1 MILVNLFI
9 TNFRCFGLFEL
20 DNIDRLAIFI
30 GENDVGKTVLLDA
43 ISILV
48 SSQQCNP
55 QDFHKRADGTR
66 SAEVIIEG
74 TFRLEDHDTLPVDY
88 RSGDCQSRLK
98 LKKRF
103 TESGLE
109 TYVLGQGLSD
119 ERFDDFSTAEK
130 QKNLLQEYGLTPGS
144 NEAKRK
150 EQLNELL
157 RDGKLQYVEKAIKLP
172 NFNSIIPHLPR
183 IERFSASDYR
193 TPVDLIQSKLRSVAA
208 SVLRPEHLDEE
219 TYQLLSALRE
229 IERRIQQR
237 LNREI
242 EKVKNTLTK
251 QHDRLKSVSVLP
263 SIDFTKSVGA
273 SDLQIDLGEGER
285 PLDQFGD
292 GTKRR
297 MWMGLLEWE
306 RETTQSNVS
315 GGVIR
320 LYDEPDINLHYEAQ
334 RKLFKNIYESVANP
348 RLHTQCFVC
357 THSVPLIDRAPSR
370 AINLIRH
377 NGSSSRNIRRI
388 ASTDDGDEIINFLN
402 EIGRTIG
409 LTNTAILYE
418 RGFLVVEGETEN
430 DSIPILY
437 RTLYGR
443 SMTEDGIVI
452 INLHTCGAWK
462 AAVKFLLKNRME
474 MTHFLLDSDCNSPD
488 SSAHITKDSF
498 EEFDCDENFLLNQVT
513 FVGSKEFEDSFAADL
528 IALALD
534 ESFPREDGLLWDSAV
549 IQALKDNS
557 AKFSTDLRSLVRR
570 ETEKGRKSSATKPG
584 IAVAVAK
591 KCNEVMIPAE
601 IRTAFE
607 SLRLRAGIETQPAP
621 RTLFN

>member
-1 MILVNLFI
+1 MILVNLSI

-48 SSQQCNP
+48 SNQPCNAH
-55 QDFHKRADGTR
+55 DFHKRADGTR
-66 SAEVIIEG
+66 SAKVIIEG
-74 TFRLEDHDTLPVDY
+74 TFRLEDHDTLPPDY
-88 RSGDCQSRLK
+88 RSGDSQGLLK

-103 TESGLE
+103 TESGME
-109 TYVLGQGLSD
+109 VFVLGRGLSD
-119 ERFDDFSTAEK
+119 DRFDDFSTAEK
-130 QKNLLQEYGLTPGS
+130 QKSLLQEYGLTPGS
-144 NEAKRK
+144 NETKRR
-150 EQLNELL
+150 EQRDELL
-157 RDGKLQYVEKAIKLP
+157 RDGKLRYVEKEIKLP
-172 NFNSIIPHLPR
+172 NFNSVISHLPR

-208 SVLRPEHLDEE
+208 SVLKPEHLDEE
-219 TYQLLSALRE
+219 TAQLLFALRE

-237 LNREI
+237 LNKEI
-242 EKVKNTLTK
+242 EKVKNTLTR
-251 QHDRLKSVSVLP
+251 QHDRLKSVSVIP

-306 RETTQSNVS
+306 RETAQSGVS

-348 RLHTQCFVC
+348 ELHTQCFVC
-357 THSVPLIDRAPSR
+357 THSVSLIDRAPSK
-370 AINLIRH
+370 AINLIRQ
-377 NGSSSRNIRRI
+377 NGNSSRDIRRI
-388 ASTDDGDEIINFLN
+388 ASGDNGSEVISFFN

-437 RTLYGR
+437 RALYGR
-443 SMTEDGIVI
+443 SITEDGIVI
-452 INLHTCGAWK
+452 INLHTCSAWK
-462 AAVKFLLKNRME
+462 GAVEFLLKNRME
-474 MTHFLLDSDCNSPD
+474 MTHFLLDTDCNSPD
-488 SSAHITKDSF
+488 SSAHITKDAF

-534 ESFPREDGLLWDSAV
+534 ESFPREDGLPWDSAE
-549 IQALKDNS
+549 IQALKDS
-557 AKFSTDLRSLVRR
+557 SSKFSDDLRYLVVRNTERR
-570 ETEKGRKSSATKPG
+570 RKSSATKPG

-591 KCNEVMIPAE
+591 KCDEVMIPAE
-601 IRTAFE
+601 IRRAFE
-607 SLRLRAGIETQPAP
+607 SLRLRAGIDTQQSS
-621 RTLFN
+621 RTLVN